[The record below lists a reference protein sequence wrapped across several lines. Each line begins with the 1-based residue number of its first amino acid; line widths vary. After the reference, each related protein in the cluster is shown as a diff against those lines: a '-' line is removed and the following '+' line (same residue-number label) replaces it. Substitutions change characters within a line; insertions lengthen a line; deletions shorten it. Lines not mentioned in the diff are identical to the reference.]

1 MVCPP
6 AWSTTARTAGRQCR
20 PRPDRSRAAS
30 ANPVPA
36 TIHTRQGICSWPSTS
51 GRHDCAALVGR
62 KPAHR
67 HALLE
72 RHRPRVDQ
80 RQAPRDGLGIDVGD
94 LELPTRRRRRRAPA
108 DHIQARHGKAVF
120 RPDRPRVFKT
130 ATYVRTPQPPPQTNP
145 ELRNLHPNR
154 TIIPLCLV
162 QAKIAKDA
170 HRLLALQSGL
180 DDPSRDRPDLHCN
193 FGGVE
198 PSSGRSR

>member
-36 TIHTRQGICSWPSTS
+36 TIHTRQGIWSWPSTS
-51 GRHDCAALVGR
+51 GRHDCAAPCR
-62 KPAHR
+62 TETRAPACTPR
-67 HALLE
+67 TAPTTRRLAPGAARRT
-72 RHRPRVDQ
+72 RHR
-80 RQAPRDGLGIDVGD
+80 
-94 LELPTRRRRRRAPA
+94 RRRRRRAPA

-130 ATYVRTPQPPPQTNP
+130 ATYVRTPQPPLQTNP

-154 TIIPLCLV
+154 TTTVARCLE
-162 QAKIAKDA
+162 QLKIARNVP
-170 HRLLALQSGL
+170 RLLGFAI
-180 DDPSRDRPDLHCN
+180 
-193 FGGVE
+193 
-198 PSSGRSR
+198 